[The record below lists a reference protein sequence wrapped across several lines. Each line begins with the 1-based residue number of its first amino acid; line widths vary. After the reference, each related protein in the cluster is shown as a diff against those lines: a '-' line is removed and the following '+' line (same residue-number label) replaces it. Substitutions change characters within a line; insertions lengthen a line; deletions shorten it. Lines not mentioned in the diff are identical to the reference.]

1 MLNTFVRQNY
11 HLLLGLLCIASLSG
25 ILVAGLWPFHAPN
38 NQVAWLKDRN
48 GLRFG
53 EYGTVMSTGAL
64 AGSPSDPQPC
74 SIELWL
80 EAAGDNGGAI
90 VSFYA
95 PDNPLQ
101 FSVNQSHTDL
111 VLQSRRASS
120 TGRAQVQGIYVNDVF
135 QQARSAFVTITSGL
149 QGTAVYVDGKR
160 PLFVTVASSERR
172 SSVYVN
178 GTVPRTD
185 RGFQLMPCD
194 CTGRF
199 IVGDSPR
206 PHGAWSGQVMGLA
219 IYASELAAPTVRRHY
234 DTWTK
239 IGRPDITEHD
249 QTRALYPFDELS
261 GHIVHNRAGTGIDLF
276 IPPAYTVLDKAFLH
290 ADWDEF
296 SMSWGYWMNNLKNV
310 AGFVPLGLSFCA
322 YFALIRKS
330 KRAGFATIILGAAVS
345 LTIEVLQG
353 YLPTRDSGTT
363 DLITNTLGTWLG
375 VLLYHTARAQW
386 ELHKGWAQEQ
396 DS

>member
-1 MLNTFVRQNY
+1 MR
-11 HLLLGLLCIASLSG
+11 HLQLGILCIASLSG
-25 ILVAGLWPFHAPN
+25 ILLAGLWPFHAPRN
-38 NQVAWLKDRN
+38 EVTWLKDRN

-64 AGSPSDPQPC
+64 AGSSSDPQPC

-80 EAAGDNGGAI
+80 EAATDNGGTI
-90 VSFYA
+90 LSFYA
-95 PDNPLQ
+95 PDDPLQ
-101 FSVNQSHTDL
+101 FSVNQSHNDL
-111 VLQSRRASS
+111 ALQSRRASS
-120 TGRAQVQGIYVNDVF
+120 TGRARVQGIYVNDVF
-135 QQARSAFVTITSGL
+135 QQARPAFVTITSGPH
-149 QGTAVYVDGKR
+149 GTAVYVDGKR
-160 PLFVTVASSERR
+160 PLLVTVASSERR
-172 SSVYVN
+172 ASVYVN

-185 RGFQLMPCD
+185 RGFQFMPCD

-206 PHGAWSGQVMGLA
+206 PHGAWSGQAMGLA
-219 IYASELAAPTVRRHY
+219 IYASELSAPSVRRHY

-239 IGRPDITEHD
+239 MGKPDITVQDH
-249 QTRALYPFDELS
+249 TAGLYLFDERI
-261 GHIVHNRAGTGIDLF
+261 GNIVHNHGGTGIDLF
-276 IPPAYTVLDKAFLH
+276 IPRAYTVLDKPFLQP
-290 ADWDEF
+290 DWAEF

-330 KRAGFATIILGAAVS
+330 KRAGFATIILGGAVS
-345 LTIEVLQG
+345 LAIEVLQG